1 MRSLARLPVPLILAV
16 AMGGW
21 GATAG
26 AQSAS
31 PIPAPRTSPHPIMA
45 NASLRVLPPSSNG
58 RTYQIY
64 VELPPSYAREPS
76 RHYPVLYLCDGYW
89 DFKLVSSILGG
100 LLFDNDAPEMILVGL
115 GYPGANP
122 DFGALR
128 SYDYTPVRAPNDP
141 QGKTT
146 GHAPEFLKVLETEII
161 PLVEREYRVDRS
173 FRALGGSSLGGLF
186 TLYAMFER
194 PGLFQGYIAPS
205 PAVDWA
211 KDWLMGREA
220 AYAAANKDLPVR
232 LFVSGASEEWP
243 TFLAAI
249 RRFDERLQGRHYPG
263 LRYTWR
269 LIDGER
275 HAGTK
280 PESFNR
286 GVRFVFAPLATSP
299 NDK

>member
-1 MRSLARLPVPLILAV
+1 MRAARRLVLLSLAAALLR
-16 AMGGW
+16 GGS
-21 GATAG
+21 AAAQTA
-26 AQSAS
+26 
-31 PIPAPRTSPHPIMA
+31 PAKPPSRPGPHPIMA
-45 NASLRVLPPSSNG
+45 SAQARVLPTSSNG

-64 VELPPSYAREPS
+64 VGLPPSYAREPN

-89 DFKLVSSILGG
+89 DFTLVSSFLGG

-115 GYPGANP
+115 GYPGLNP

-128 SYDYTPVRAPNDP
+128 TYDYTPVPAPNDP
-141 QGKTT
+141 QGKLG
-146 GHAPEFLKVLETEII
+146 GHASEFLHVLETEII

-186 TLYAMFER
+186 TLYAMFDR

-205 PAVDWA
+205 PAVEWA
-211 KDWLMGREA
+211 KDWLLEREA

-243 TFLAAI
+243 GFLAAI

-263 LRYTWR
+263 LHYKWR
-269 LIDGER
+269 LVEGER

-286 GVRFVFAPLATSP
+286 GVRFVFAPLAPSP
-299 NDK
+299 NEK